1 MSLQTIKDVNNSDY
15 SDNDGYPPPFD
26 YNEIGDYIHQWIYP
40 PVQYNVNSEN
50 QSESITSPTPM
61 LRELDED
68 TRCVDKVSEVP
79 CRCTYLPDTCIRSTG
94 RKQSL
99 REFED
104 SSISFTQDV
113 DFSVN
118 PFESVDTQHTP
129 VLGELDEDTGCRDK
143 VNNIRRCVALSDS
156 CIRSRGRELFR
167 CEDEDPS
174 IPFTQNTNFNRSM
187 IASLTHESLKNAS
200 RILNLSKDE
209 IQFVN
214 KARDRE
220 NRKINTGN
228 SRSKEKKEIIKQ
240 KEEIEKME
248 DQKIQLKEEKSE
260 LEWEIKEYKRLSTN
274 LRSF

>member
-1 MSLQTIKDVNNSDY
+1 MSLQTIKDVNSSDY
-15 SDNDGYPPPFD
+15 SDNDGCPPPFD
-26 YNEIGDYIHQWIYP
+26 YSGEIDDHFNQWIFP

-50 QSESITSPTPM
+50 QSESMTPQTPM
-61 LRELDED
+61 LR
-68 TRCVDKVSEVP
+68 
-79 CRCTYLPDTCIRSTG
+79 
-94 RKQSL
+94 
-99 REFED
+99 
-104 SSISFTQDV
+104 
-113 DFSVN
+113 
-118 PFESVDTQHTP
+118 
-129 VLGELDEDTGCRDK
+129 ELDEDTGCRDK
-143 VNNIRRCVALSDS
+143 VNNARRCVALSDS
-156 CIRSRGRELFR
+156 CIRFRGRELFR
-167 CEDEDPS
+167 CEDENPS
-174 IPFTQNTNFNRSM
+174 IPFTQNTNFDRSM
-187 IASLTHESLKNAS
+187 IASLTRESLKNAF

>member
-1 MSLQTIKDVNNSDY
+1 MSSQTIKDVNYSDY
-15 SDNDGYPPPFD
+15 SDNHGYPPSFYDNEEVDD
-26 YNEIGDYIHQWIYP
+26 YFNQWIFST
-40 PVQYNVNSEN
+40 VQYNVISEN
-50 QSESITSPTPM
+50 QSESMTS
-61 LRELDED
+61 
-68 TRCVDKVSEVP
+68 
-79 CRCTYLPDTCIRSTG
+79 
-94 RKQSL
+94 Q
-99 REFED
+99 
-104 SSISFTQDV
+104 
-113 DFSVN
+113 
-118 PFESVDTQHTP
+118 TP

-143 VNNIRRCVALSDS
+143 VNNARRCVALPDS
-156 CIRSRGRELFR
+156 CIISRGRELFL

-174 IPFTQNTNFNRSM
+174 IPFTQNTNFDRSM

-248 DQKIQLKEEKSE
+248 DQKIQLKAEKSD
-260 LEWEIKEYKRLSTN
+260 LEKEIEIYKPFSTN
-274 LRSF
+274 SLVEMLF